1 MVTKIILA
9 IKSVFDKYA
18 LTLSF
23 FTVILVLS
31 LDYFTGERIQFP
43 IFYALPV
50 GMLAWKNYKITSYT
64 TAIFMASARIF
75 FHILWKDEI
84 FLLNIISNAFITSF
98 ALALYAFFLNRIS
111 EQNEYLKKSVY
122 MLEGILPMCS
132 VCKKIRDE
140 DGSYQKVDEFI
151 ANHSQAQFSNSLCP
165 ECAKEFYP
173 NYFKEKMKFKMKE
186 SYKDDSNE
194 TDRHHENR

>member
-1 MVTKIILA
+1 MFTKITSA
-9 IKSVFDKYA
+9 IKSVFDNFA
-18 LTLSF
+18 LILSF

-64 TAIFMASARIF
+64 TAILMASTRVF
-75 FHILWKDEI
+75 FHILWEDEI
-84 FLLNIISNAFITSF
+84 FIFNIISNAFITSF
-98 ALALYAFFLNRIS
+98 ALSLYAFFLNKIS

-151 ANHSQAQFSNSLCP
+151 SNHSQAQFSNSLCP

-186 SYKDDSNE
+186 TYKNDSN
-194 TDRHHENR
+194 